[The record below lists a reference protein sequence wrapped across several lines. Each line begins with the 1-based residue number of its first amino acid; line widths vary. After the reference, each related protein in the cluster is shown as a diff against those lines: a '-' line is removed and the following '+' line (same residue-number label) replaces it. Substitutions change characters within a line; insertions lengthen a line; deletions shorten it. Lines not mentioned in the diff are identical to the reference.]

1 MVKNKRSERFN
12 QIATFI
18 KYEFLLFYLRMP
30 FQRLNA
36 SLVLVIPDLDQTIVG
51 ATDEVRLVAAV
62 VIVDAVDAL
71 LVTVQREVGRVRA

>member
-1 MVKNKRSERFN
+1 MKNYF
-12 QIATFI
+12 
-18 KYEFLLFYLRMP
+18 YDLYLRMP

-36 SLVLVIPDLDQTIVG
+36 SLVLVIPDLNQTIIG
-51 ATDEVRLVAAV
+51 ATDEVGLVAAV